1 MSTTTL
7 PSDPLPLLKA
17 VADPSRLRLLRLLDL
32 EELNVGELARC
43 TDLRQSSVSRHLAP
57 LRAAGLVEERS
68 EGVRT
73 YLSLAEPNGGSQ
85 PLVDAVLDLVRGG
98 ALGDPEDLRR
108 LEAVRR
114 DRSGSREEFFDDLA
128 DDWDALRHE
137 LLGGRLAPPEIASLL
152 VPEGLRVVD
161 AGTGTG
167 VLLPWLSAL
176 VGPSG
181 SVIAV
186 ERSAAMAKRARAR
199 AKSLGNVEVRR
210 GQIEDLPVDDG
221 WADALVLSLALGH
234 TKDPAG
240 TLARAC
246 RALRPGGRLVV
257 ADVEP
262 HGDAALVRS
271 LGRGFAGL
279 APDALAAAMEAAG
292 LTDVRRVE
300 LPAGPSSEHEQTNGA
315 RTARAYRVPRLTPL
329 FAVGVVPETKQRR
342 KPRRP
347 RRNAK

>member
-1 MSTTTL
+1 MSTTA
-7 PSDPLPLLKA
+7 PPADPLPLLKA

-32 EELNVGELARC
+32 EELNVGELASC
-43 TDLRQSSVSRHLAP
+43 TEMRQSSVSRHLAS

-73 YLSLAEPNGGSQ
+73 YLRLAEPDGGSQ
-85 PLVDAVLDLVRGG
+85 PLVAAVMDMVRGD
-98 ALGDPEDLRR
+98 ALGETADLRR

-114 DRSGSREEFFDDLA
+114 DRAGTREAFFDDLA
-128 DDWDALRHE
+128 DDWDALRQE
-137 LLGGRLAPPEIASLL
+137 LFGGRLAPPEIASLL
-152 VPEGLRVVD
+152 VPDGLRVVD

-167 VLLPWLSAL
+167 VLLPWLAAL
-176 VGPSG
+176 VGPTG

-199 AKSLGNVEVRR
+199 TSHLTNVEIRR
-210 GQIEDLPVDDG
+210 GRIEDLPVDAG

-234 TKDPAG
+234 TKNPAE
-240 TLARAC
+240 TLTHAC

-271 LGRGFAGL
+271 LGRGFSGL
-279 APDALAAAMEAAG
+279 EPDDLLAAMEDAG
-292 LTDVRRVE
+292 LSAVRRLS
-300 LPAGPSSEHEQTNGA
+300 LPGGASGEQATNGA
-315 RTARAYRVPRLTPL
+315 RATRAHRVPRLTPL
-329 FAVGVVPETKQRR
+329 FAVGVVPQTKQRR
-342 KPRRP
+342 SPRRQ
-347 RRNAK
+347 RRKTK